1 MKQSRMKSPREQSL
15 SKTTKNLLVTGASS
29 EMGSALIRKLLNNSG
44 LKIKAM
50 VHRSPVNIHG
60 CEIRPG
66 DLNKSDLLAQA
77 LSGVDTV
84 VHMAALTKSTRDSD
98 YFKINVRGTQNLID
112 ASLEC
117 GVRKIIYISSTAASL
132 HGGGYSCSKLEAE
145 QRIMQSGM
153 QWVILRPSEVYG
165 QRAGDSINQL
175 IHWIQS
181 YIFVPVIGVGT
192 CKLSPVF
199 IDDIVPAMALAIFN
213 EELENKTIVLA
224 GPEELTYDDLV
235 DRIAIYLGVK
245 KVKLYLPEVL
255 IRYGVMAMSKLGINF
270 LVLDQIPRLLC
281 KKSFRIDIA
290 KEKLGY
296 SPRILEEG
304 MKSTIICND

>member
-1 MKQSRMKSPREQSL
+1 MKPPKKIPL

-29 EMGSALIRKLLNNSG
+29 EMGSTLIRQLLNNSD
-44 LKIKAM
+44 LKIRAM

-60 CEIRPG
+60 CEVRQG
-66 DLNKSDLLAQA
+66 DLKKTDLLVKT

-84 VHMAALTKSTRDSD
+84 VHIAALTKSTRELD
-98 YFKINVRGTQNLID
+98 YFEVNVKGTQNLIN
-112 ASLEC
+112 ASLAS
-117 GVRKIIYISSTAASL
+117 GVKKIIYISSAAASL
-132 HGGGYSCSKLEAE
+132 HGGGYSRSKLEAE

-175 IHWIQS
+175 IHWVQS
-181 YIFVPVIGVGT
+181 YIFVPVIGDGT
-192 CKLSPVF
+192 YKLSPVF
-199 IDDIVPAMALAIFN
+199 INDVVPAMALAIFN

-235 DRIAIYLGVK
+235 DRIATYFGVK
-245 KVKLYLPEVL
+245 RFKLYLPEGL
-255 IRYGVMAMSKLGINF
+255 IRLGIMIISKLGINF
-270 LVLDQIPRLLC
+270 VVPDQIPRLLC
-281 KKSFRIDIA
+281 NKSFRIELA
-290 KEKLGY
+290 KKKLGY

-304 MKSTIICND
+304 IKNTITCNN

>member
-1 MKQSRMKSPREQSL
+1 MKSPREQPL
-15 SKTTKNLLVTGASS
+15 LKTIKNILVTGASS
-29 EMGSALIRKLLNNSG
+29 EMGSSLIRELLNNSG
-44 LKIKAM
+44 LKIRAM

-66 DLNKSDLLAQA
+66 DLKKSDLLVKA
-77 LSGVDTV
+77 LFGIDTV
-84 VHMAALTKSTRDSD
+84 VHIAALTKSTRELD
-98 YFKINVRGTQNLID
+98 YFEVNVRGTQNLID
-112 ASLEC
+112 ASLDC
-117 GVRKIIYISSTAASL
+117 GVKKIIYISSAAASL
-132 HGGGYSCSKLEAE
+132 HGGGYSRSKLEAE
-145 QRIMQSGM
+145 QRIIKSGM

-175 IHWIQS
+175 IHWVQN
-181 YIFVPVIGVGT
+181 YFFVPVIGVGS

-199 IDDIVPAMALAIFN
+199 IEDVVPAMALAIFN

-235 DRIAIYLGVK
+235 DRIATYFGVK
-245 KVKLYLPEVL
+245 RFKLYLPEGL
-255 IRYGVMAMSKLGINF
+255 IRLGIMIISKLGINF
-270 LVLDQIPRLLC
+270 VVPDQIPRLLC
-281 KKSFRIDIA
+281 NKSFRIDLA

-304 MKSTIICND
+304 IKNTITCNN

>member
-1 MKQSRMKSPREQSL
+1 MKSPKKIPL

-29 EMGSALIRKLLNNSG
+29 EMGSALIRQLLNNSD
-44 LKIKAM
+44 LKIRAM

-60 CEIRPG
+60 CEVRKG
-66 DLNKSDLLAQA
+66 DLKKTDLLVKT

-84 VHMAALTKSTRDSD
+84 VHIAALTKSTRELD
-98 YFKINVRGTQNLID
+98 YFEVNVRGTQNLID
-112 ASLEC
+112 ASLDC
-117 GVRKIIYISSTAASL
+117 GVKKIIYISSAAASL
-132 HGGGYSCSKLEAE
+132 HGGGYSRSKLEAE

-175 IHWIQS
+175 IHWVQN
-181 YIFVPVIGVGT
+181 YVFVPVIGVGS

-199 IDDIVPAMALAIFN
+199 IDDVVPAMALAIFN

-235 DRIAIYLGVK
+235 DRIATYFGVK
-245 KVKLYLPEVL
+245 RFKLYLPEGL
-255 IRYGVMAMSKLGINF
+255 IRLGIMIISKLGINF
-270 LVLDQIPRLLC
+270 VVPDQIPRLLC
-281 KKSFRIDIA
+281 NKSFRIDLA
-290 KEKLGY
+290 KEKLDY

-304 MKSTIICND
+304 IKNTITCNN

>member
-1 MKQSRMKSPREQSL
+1 MKSPREQPL
-15 SKTTKNLLVTGASS
+15 LKTIKNILVTGASS
-29 EMGSALIRKLLNNSG
+29 EMGSSLIRELLNNSG
-44 LKIKAM
+44 LKIRAM

-66 DLNKSDLLAQA
+66 DLKKSDLLVKA
-77 LSGVDTV
+77 LFGIDTV
-84 VHMAALTKSTRDSD
+84 VHIAALTKSTRELD
-98 YFKINVRGTQNLID
+98 YFEVNVRGTQNLID
-112 ASLEC
+112 ASLDC
-117 GVRKIIYISSTAASL
+117 GVKKIIYISSAAASL
-132 HGGGYSCSKLEAE
+132 HGGGYSRSKLEAE
-145 QRIMQSGM
+145 QRIIKSGM

-175 IHWIQS
+175 IHWVQN
-181 YIFVPVIGVGT
+181 YFFVPVIGVGS

-199 IDDIVPAMALAIFN
+199 IEDVVPAMALAIFN

-235 DRIAIYLGVK
+235 DRIATYFGVK
-245 KVKLYLPEVL
+245 RFKLYLPEGL
-255 IRYGVMAMSKLGINF
+255 IRLGIMVISKLGMNF
-270 LVLDQIPRLLC
+270 VVPDQIPRLLC
-281 KKSFRIDIA
+281 NKSFRIDLA

-304 MKSTIICND
+304 IKNTITCNN

>member
-1 MKQSRMKSPREQSL
+1 MKSPKKIPL

-29 EMGSALIRKLLNNSG
+29 EMGSALILQLLNNSD
-44 LKIKAM
+44 LKIRAM

-60 CEIRPG
+60 CEVRKG
-66 DLNKSDLLAQA
+66 DLKKTDLLVKT

-84 VHMAALTKSTRDSD
+84 VHIAALTKSTRESD
-98 YFKINVRGTQNLID
+98 YFEVNVRGTQNLID
-112 ASLEC
+112 ASLDC
-117 GVRKIIYISSTAASL
+117 GVKKIIYISSAAASL
-132 HGGGYSCSKLEAE
+132 HGGGYSRSKLEAE

-175 IHWIQS
+175 IHWVQS
-181 YIFVPVIGVGT
+181 YIFVPVIGAGT
-192 CKLSPVF
+192 YKLSPVF
-199 IDDIVPAMALAIFN
+199 INDVVPAMALAIFN
-213 EELENKTIVLA
+213 DELENKTIILA

-235 DRIAIYLGVK
+235 DRIATYFGVK
-245 KVKLYLPEVL
+245 RFKLYLPEGL
-255 IRYGVMAMSKLGINF
+255 IRLGIMIISKLGINF
-270 LVLDQIPRLLC
+270 VVPDQIPRLLC
-281 KKSFRIDIA
+281 NKSFRIDLA

-304 MKSTIICND
+304 IKNTITCNN